1 MRAGRERAGVAKGS
15 GVSEGRRL
23 NLGRPSRETIGL
35 ASCPQFSLLNSLSVL
50 APGGYCPER
59 GLFRGI
65 SSHPQPLLGG
75 AKQSFLTGKSP
86 TSLLGCKLWGLGWG
100 GAVGWGCVGGLCGPQ
115 GGYLLT
121 SNNRKDFGGIS
132 AANSHFEFME
142 MVVC

>member
-75 AKQSFLTGKSP
+75 CKAKFPDWQISNFFTRLQT
-86 TSLLGCKLWGLGWG
+86 LGAGLGWRG
-100 GAVGWGCVGGLCGPQ
+100 GVGVC
-115 GGYLLT
+115 
-121 SNNRKDFGGIS
+121 GGIVW
-132 AANSHFEFME
+132 APRWLFADLKQ
-142 MVVC
+142 